1 MDGMER
7 SKTRDVQVPRRQP
20 PNRPE
25 EIVIR
30 CESRGELPEVAVERP
45 ILLTVES
52 TEANGDLSP
61 WFDED
66 WWTEVISRYG
76 NGRVTV
82 HIAPT
87 PGALLDPVVLNHMI
101 TLRRVMPSWRL
112 VGHAFRDDLLTD
124 SELESAATSL
134 YHELRVLDADRKDSA
149 GREGVLSRRSLG
161 ELFTTIR
168 RVQAQYNI
176 TRPVLVRL
184 PAPEGATR
192 AEIPSAWAPYSSAHV
207 V

>member
-7 SKTRDVQVPRRQP
+7 SREREFQMPRRRP
-20 PNRPE
+20 PNRPQ

-30 CESRGELPEVAVERP
+30 SESRGELPEAAVERP
-45 ILLTVES
+45 ILMTVEP
-52 TEANGDLSP
+52 TDAHGDLSP

-66 WWTEVISRYG
+66 WWTEAITRYG
-76 NGRVTV
+76 NAKVTV

-112 VGHAFRDDLLTD
+112 VGHAFRDDILTD
-124 SELESAATSL
+124 AELESAATSL
-134 YHELRVLDADRKDSA
+134 YHELRGLDADRQRNTGRA
-149 GREGVLSRRSLG
+149 GVVSRRSLG

-184 PAPEGATR
+184 PAPEGAGP
-192 AEIPSAWAPYSSAHV
+192 AEMPTAWAPYSSAHV
-207 V
+207 A